1 MAHCPSSAQYPS
13 GTDAAATAHPRWE
26 WQAFRTLRN
35 EALYAALALR
45 AAVFVVE
52 QECPFL
58 DLDGYDLE
66 AHHLL
71 GWASR
76 EGGDDA
82 LIAYLRVL
90 RPGQKG
96 AEPSIG
102 RVITAPTHRGIGL
115 GRVLMIE
122 GLARTRA
129 LYPRQRIRIN
139 AQQRLRAFYES
150 LGFEQVSAPYMED
163 GIPHVDMLSEPGA
176 R

>member
-1 MAHCPSSAQYPS
+1 MADRPTAAPRPIDVD
-13 GTDAAATAHPRWE
+13 TAAAPDVHWE
-26 WQAFRTLRN
+26 WEAFRTLRN

-58 DLDGYDLE
+58 DLDGYDLQ

-76 EGGDDA
+76 EGAEDA

-90 RPGQKG
+90 QPGQKC

-115 GRVLMIE
+115 GRVLMVE

-163 GIPHVDMLSEPGA
+163 GIPHVDMLIQPGA
-176 R
+176 H